1 MSTHAW
7 RPQPAGPFTLAQ
19 LAEALGL
26 PVPAQGGQPLLGV
39 RPLSEAGPEHL
50 SFLDNTAY
58 RNEARTTR
66 AGAVLVRPRD
76 AELLPPGTAAL
87 VTPQP
92 YVSFALALQ
101 AFYPVIAPQPGIHAS
116 AEISPQA
123 TIHPTAR
130 VEPGAVISAYA
141 QVGEGAHIGAGSVLG
156 AGVSVGAGTVI
167 GAQCTLQK
175 TTIGARCILHPGV
188 RIGQDG
194 FGFAQQGAALIKV
207 PQVGGVIIGDDVE
220 IGANTTIDCGALAD
234 TVIEDMVKI
243 DNLVQIGH
251 NVKIGRGSRIV
262 AQTGIAG
269 SATLGAYTVIGGQ
282 SAIAGHISI
291 ADKVMVAAR
300 SGVTKTIGA
309 VGAVVAGLPAQPIQ
323 QWRRQVA
330 VLNRLAKASRHAAGT
345 EDEGA

>member
-1 MSTHAW
+1 MHAW
-7 RPQPAGPFTLAQ
+7 RPQPAGPFTLAK

-26 PVPAQGGQPLLGV
+26 PVPGQGGDQVITGI

-58 RNEARTTR
+58 RNEARPTR
-66 AGAVLVRPRD
+66 AGAVLVRARD
-76 AELLPPGTAAL
+76 AELLPEGTAAL
-87 VTPQP
+87 VSPQP

-101 AFYPVIAPQPGIHAS
+101 TLFPGSLPQPGIHAS
-116 AEISPQA
+116 AEISPEA
-123 TIHPTAR
+123 SLHPTAR
-130 VEPGAVISAYA
+130 IEPGAVISAHA
-141 QVGEGAHIGAGSVLG
+141 SVGEGAHIGAYSVLG
-156 AGVSVGAGTVI
+156 PGVSVGAETII
-167 GAQCTLQK
+167 GSHCTLQK
-175 TTIGARCILHPGV
+175 TTVGARCLLHPGV
-188 RIGQDG
+188 RTGQDG
-194 FGFAQQGAALIKV
+194 FGFAQQGATLIKV

-282 SAIAGHISI
+282 SAIAGHITI
-291 ADKVMVAAR
+291 ADRVMVAAR
-300 SGVTKTIGA
+300 SGVTKTIEA
-309 VGAVVAGLPAQPIQ
+309 VGAVVAGLPAQPIR
-323 QWRRQVA
+323 QWRRQIA
-330 VLNRLAKASRHAAGT
+330 VVNRLAKASRHNAA
-345 EDEGA
+345 EDDEA